1 MDTVYLAIADY
12 LATNGPSLSLEHW
25 SDHARMM
32 GHILQ
37 AGIQQPVPTGP
48 NRLLNGRDLMEHLGV
63 EPGPLIGQLLETVIE
78 AQAAGEIKTWEEAL
92 ALAHESLS
100 SQRRW
105 E

>member
-25 SDHARMM
+25 SGHARMM
-32 GHILQ
+32 GYILQ

-48 NRLLNGRDLMEHLGV
+48 NRLLNGRDLMENLGV

-92 ALAHESLS
+92 ALARESLS